1 MLRLQPGSGAVLDV
15 VAARGEL
22 QGLAGIAFAP
32 DGTLWVSSYED
43 NRVLSFNV
51 SHAARVPWQAG
62 ARRLAANSGEDEED
76 REGLERQRQIQAT
89 LARLR
94 EGPEGGMVPQRKPK
108 EFERALDKAFN
119 ETNATEVDLAAVAAD
134 SIARPSE

>member
-1 MLRLQPGSGAVLDV
+1 MLDV

-62 ARRLAANSGEDEED
+62 ARRLVANSGEDEED

-108 EFERALDKAFN
+108 EFERALDQAFN
-119 ETNATEVDLAAVAAD
+119 ETNATEVDLAAVDLAD